1 MLVKSFSLPFSFVSY
16 EEIGP
21 AHFVFRGA
29 TWKEDFGPFV
39 KGEESF
45 RLDVDYLNGK
55 LVEYKKGE
63 EYLNKQGYYQLK
75 NKTCGLNF
83 NLVEIKK

>member
-1 MLVKSFSLPFSFVSY
+1 
-16 EEIGP
+16 
-21 AHFVFRGA
+21 
-29 TWKEDFGPFV
+29 
-39 KGEESF
+39 
-45 RLDVDYLNGK
+45 VDYLNGK